1 MSFGSKLKEIG
12 SKLKGVAGSGLEEI
26 IIYEDRK
33 NELENDPYIKKKI
46 ENGSI
51 TFTKIEIDGKERY
64 KVEIKGAYETF
75 AKYGRLLPYV
85 PIGLTV
91 ATGVAS
97 ELVNVYLGN
106 PPHNLYEFLR
116 NIISVKYETLI
127 TKKGISSVN
136 GEEINTGDATVPY
149 KVISY
154 IPGKLESAL
163 AGVST
168 VTLVIYYN
176 IKAYLNN
183 LYNQI
188 KRKRNPERVKR

>member
-12 SKLKGVAGSGLEEI
+12 SKLKGIAGPGLENI
-26 IIYEDRK
+26 IIDGCRK
-33 NELENDPYIKKKI
+33 GELEKGSDPYIKEKI
-46 ENGSI
+46 NDGSI
-51 TFTKIEIDGKERY
+51 MFSELSTSDGKKSY

-116 NIISVKYETLI
+116 NLISVTYETLI

-149 KVISY
+149 EFINYMS
-154 IPGKLESAL
+154 GKIELAL
-163 AGVST
+163 AGVSA
-168 VTLVIYYN
+168 VALVIYYQ
-176 IKAYLNN
+176 IKANLNN
-183 LYNQI
+183 LRNKIIY
-188 KRKRNPERVKR
+188 KR